1 MVYMSGDEEVV
12 YDWGKLLCIPLR
24 VSSRAG
30 LRRRGDN
37 VSWNRYVRQY
47 VVIEW
52 GDVHSSIKD
61 EPKGSTLSSSVNTD
75 SSFQPTR

>member
-1 MVYMSGDEEVV
+1 MKSSHSRFLGLVLDLDGAYEEVV

-24 VSSRAG
+24 VSSTAG

-47 VVIEW
+47 VVIE
-52 GDVHSSIKD
+52 
-61 EPKGSTLSSSVNTD
+61 
-75 SSFQPTR
+75 

>member
-1 MVYMSGDEEVV
+1 MACMSGDEEVV

-24 VSSRAG
+24 VSSTAG

-37 VSWNRYVRQY
+37 VDWNRYVRQY

-61 EPKGSTLSSSVNTD
+61 EPKGSSLSSANTD
-75 SSFQPTR
+75 SPF